1 MRNNER
7 YLTFTAAVPPALLEM
22 PDLRG
27 QLCFHTFS
35 MTYIRD
41 VAMITALL
49 VQLYG
54 RTYYSSSIGNSC
66 AHHASM
72 VRPYL

>member
-1 MRNNER
+1 MRNFER
-7 YLTFTAAVPPALLEM
+7 YLACTAAVPQAFLEM
-22 PDLRG
+22 SDLRG
-27 QLCFHTFS
+27 QLVFYTFS